1 MGWKVP
7 YNYFDIDMKIT
18 KFGNI
23 TNEKKMKIISSI
35 KYKV

>member
-23 TNEKKMKIISSI
+23 TKEKNENNF
-35 KYKV
+35 KYKI